1 MTPGERWRAVEFRRL
16 TSAAGALL
24 VMNDRVD
31 IALAAGAD
39 GVQVGQNDLFLT
51 LSLRGVK

>member
-39 GVQVGQNDLFLT
+39 RVQVGQNDLL
-51 LSLRGVK
+51 